1 MPDVVSVVPPAPA
14 QVHWGPRENPQHC
27 HLGQELPVA
36 VVAVQPLEF
45 HWSGRPDELY
55 TVLLVDP
62 DAPSRSNPTMR
73 SFLHWA
79 VVNVPGE
86 DRARGD
92 TLVDYMGA
100 APPPGTGLHR
110 YVFLVYQQ
118 KARVDVS
125 KMDKIGSQRR
135 VATAM
140 QHCSN
145 LAIDLWPVTSTRAHA
160 TLCLDALF
168 FLLHAPQ
175 L

>member
-1 MPDVVSVVPPAPA
+1 M
-14 QVHWGPRENPQHC
+14 
-27 HLGQELPVA
+27 A

-45 HWSGRPDELY
+45 HWSGRPEELY

-62 DAPSRSNPTMR
+62 DAPSRSNPAMR

-86 DRARGD
+86 DRPRGD

-118 KARVDVS
+118 KGRVDVA
-125 KMDKIGSQRR
+125 KMDKIGSQR
-135 VATAM
+135 
-140 QHCSN
+140 
-145 LAIDLWPVTSTRAHA
+145 
-160 TLCLDALF
+160 
-168 FLLHAPQ
+168 
-175 L
+175 